1 MTTEFDMSGKVAM
14 VTGASSGF
22 GVNFAKI
29 LAARGAKVVVAA
41 RRVDRL
47 EVRHVVTL
55 RTGRESAQRT
65 HQQPLRCAPQQP
77 SRGRA
82 GIACSRCHTMWWI
95 VIVS

>member
-1 MTTEFDMSGKVAM
+1 LQVRGNLVDILQQLVEAHLGEV
-14 VTGASSGF
+14 F
-22 GVNFAKI
+22 GLCVCAE
-29 LAARGAKVVVAA
+29 RRE